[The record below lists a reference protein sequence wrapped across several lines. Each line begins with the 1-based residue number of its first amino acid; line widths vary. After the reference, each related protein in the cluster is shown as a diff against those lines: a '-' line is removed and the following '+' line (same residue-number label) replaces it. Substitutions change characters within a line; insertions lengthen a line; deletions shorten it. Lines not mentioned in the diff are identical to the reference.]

1 MPGFVTHHIFGINAF
16 HGLPKGNAKDIIR
29 KHNKAY
35 ALGLQGPDLFFYFLP
50 TSSGLFPNIANR
62 MHKENT
68 GEFFNQL
75 IIACSTVKD
84 LDDYETCN
92 AYIQG
97 FIGHYLLDS
106 AIHPYV
112 YCRVTTKP
120 NKEVLGV
127 HFGLETDI
135 DREVLMHYK
144 GKKLTELDHR
154 KAIDITPKEQD
165 AIARLLHKAILATYD
180 VDISIRMIK
189 AAVISFKIESSI
201 IMDKKANKHKVISKI
216 EDMTFHHPFLSPLLI
231 NDVTHSKDSC
241 NEAHE
246 EWYNPWDDTITSTQ
260 SIFDIMD
267 EKIPKYVNA
276 IELMDCA
283 LLNSYN
289 RTLDNS
295 PAVLKEL
302 GNLSYTSGL
311 DCTIPLKR

>member
-35 ALGLQGPDLFFYFLP
+35 SLGLQGPDLFFYFLP
-50 TSSGLFPNIANR
+50 TSSGLFPNIANK

-75 IIACSTVKD
+75 IIACSTIKE
-84 LDDYETCN
+84 LEDYETCN

-120 NKEVLGV
+120 DKEVLGV

-144 GKKLTELDHR
+144 GMSLTELNHK

-165 AIARLLHKAILATYD
+165 AIARLLQGNFSY
-180 VDISIRMIK
+180 IR
-189 AAVISFKIESSI
+189 
-201 IMDKKANKHKVISKI
+201 
-216 EDMTFHHPFLSPLLI
+216 
-231 NDVTHSKDSC
+231 
-241 NEAHE
+241 
-246 EWYNPWDDTITSTQ
+246 Y
-260 SIFDIMD
+260 
-267 EKIPKYVNA
+267 
-276 IELMDCA
+276 
-283 LLNSYN
+283 
-289 RTLDNS
+289 
-295 PAVLKEL
+295 
-302 GNLSYTSGL
+302 
-311 DCTIPLKR
+311 